1 MCNDMKYVKYG
12 NNVRGG
18 RDGLHELSVIVRDSR
33 EFSGL
38 SRLWRGHSVHLPDWT
53 RPDNNVSG
61 LDIDW
66 PTDQG
71 AVVNAAKLPL
81 TPQPASQP
89 AVCMSVQRHYAR
101 RHKWAPLLPQPV
113 PYGPAYYCT
122 IVPLGQPA
130 GTYTYVRL
138 QCQSSVNARPQ
149 RQVKWI
155 FSDRTVGRF
164 YRSVSHRYSIA

>member
-81 TPQPASQP
+81 TPQPGSQP
-89 AVCMSVQRHYAR
+89 SACLSNVIMPDAINEPHSSLSLSRMGR
-101 RHKWAPLLPQPV
+101 P
-113 PYGPAYYCT
+113 T
-122 IVPLGQPA
+122 IVPLSHSVSLQGPTR
-130 GTYTYVRL
+130 TYA
-138 QCQSSVNARPQ
+138 CSVNPALMHVRNA
-149 RQVKWI
+149 K
-155 FSDRTVGRF
+155 
-164 YRSVSHRYSIA
+164 